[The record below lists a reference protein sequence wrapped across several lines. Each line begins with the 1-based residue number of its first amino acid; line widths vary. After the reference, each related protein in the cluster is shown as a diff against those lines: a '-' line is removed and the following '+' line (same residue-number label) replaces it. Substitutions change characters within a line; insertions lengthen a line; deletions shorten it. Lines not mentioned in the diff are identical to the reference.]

1 LSAIA
6 QALEIIRPHRSDRI
20 LSREAT
26 RYFLVWFSLLSVVLY
41 GAGTFALL
49 NFADH
54 SFRVACYSGMALC
67 TVTSLVSFVLT
78 EWAMDKPDEVFL
90 GVALGSIFV
99 RLFTLLFAFAIG
111 QFVLKLHV
119 FGMVTG
125 MFVSYFAYLIIE
137 ISYFH
142 KKQLVRGQ

>member
-1 LSAIA
+1 MSAIA
-6 QALEIIRPHRSDRI
+6 EALQLVRPHPSERI

-26 RYFLVWFSLLSVVLY
+26 RYFLVWFLLLSVVLY
-41 GAGTFALL
+41 GAGSFILF
-49 NFADH
+49 NFTNA
-54 SFRVACYSGMALC
+54 SFRTACYSGMALC
-67 TVTSLVSFVLT
+67 TVTSLISFVLT
-78 EWAMDKPDEVFL
+78 EWAIDKPDEIFL
-90 GVALGSIFV
+90 GIALGSIFV

-111 QFVLKLHV
+111 EFILKLHV

-125 MFVSYFAYLIIE
+125 MFVSYFSYLIVE